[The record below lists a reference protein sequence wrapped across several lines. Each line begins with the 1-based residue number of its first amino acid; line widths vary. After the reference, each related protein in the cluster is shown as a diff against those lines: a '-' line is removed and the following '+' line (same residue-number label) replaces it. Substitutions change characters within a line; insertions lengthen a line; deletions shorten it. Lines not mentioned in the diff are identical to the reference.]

1 MIGETCGVESGEECG
16 EEESTAL
23 VSRWQR
29 IQCVTKE
36 TIGKGGSMRA
46 EG

>member
-1 MIGETCGVESGEECG
+1 MIEGTCGVESEEECG

-23 VSRWQR
+23 VSRWRR

-36 TIGKGGSMRA
+36 TIEKGGSMRA